1 MTNTTVNYDVKDMS
15 LAEQGKRQIDWAY
28 QDMPVL
34 AQIKERFIKEQP
46 FKNIRL
52 SVGCHL
58 TKETANL
65 AIAMQAGGA
74 DTVLIASNPL
84 STQDDVAAALVK
96 YYNMSVYGY
105 AGESLDTYHK
115 HVVAALEHKPQLI
128 VDDGADL
135 VATITKNYRELIPN
149 IIGSTEETT
158 TGIIRLKAMEA
169 DGSLPFPAVGVNES
183 LTKHLYDNRYGTGQ
197 SAMDGII
204 RATNILLAGKTVV
217 VVGYGWC
224 GRGCAMRA
232 KGLGA
237 NVIVTEVD
245 ALKALEAAMDGYRVM
260 PIDEAATIGDI
271 FVTIT
276 GNKHVIDL
284 PHLLKMKNNAIV
296 CNAGHFDVEVNVGAL
311 RNETVEIKQIRPT
324 MEEYVL
330 KNGKS
335 ILVLAEGRLVN
346 LISAEGHPAS
356 VMDMSFANQALGI
369 EFLLKNQ
376 GKLEKKLYV
385 LPQSFD
391 YEIAKLKLNSMGI
404 KIDTLTPEMKEYL
417 NSWKAGT

>member
-1 MTNTTVNYDVKDMS
+1 M
-15 LAEQGKRQIDWAY
+15 
-28 QDMPVL
+28 
-34 AQIKERFIKEQP
+34 
-46 FKNIRL
+46 
-52 SVGCHL
+52 
-58 TKETANL
+58 
-65 AIAMQAGGA
+65 
-74 DTVLIASNPL
+74 
-84 STQDDVAAALVK
+84 
-96 YYNMSVYGY
+96 
-105 AGESLDTYHK
+105 DTYHK

-158 TGIIRLKAMEA
+158 TGIIRLKAMEK

-260 PIDEAATIGDI
+260 PIDEAAPLGDI
-271 FVTIT
+271 FIAIT

-284 PHLLKMKNNAIV
+284 HHLLKMKNIY
-296 CNAGHFDVEVNVGAL
+296 
-311 RNETVEIKQIRPT
+311 I
-324 MEEYVL
+324 
-330 KNGKS
+330 
-335 ILVLAEGRLVN
+335 
-346 LISAEGHPAS
+346 
-356 VMDMSFANQALGI
+356 
-369 EFLLKNQ
+369 
-376 GKLEKKLYV
+376 
-385 LPQSFD
+385 
-391 YEIAKLKLNSMGI
+391 
-404 KIDTLTPEMKEYL
+404 
-417 NSWKAGT
+417 